1 MPSLGRCTIPN
12 RSYHV
17 SIAPRECYNAW
28 GWYRVAAWLPH
39 RCKKERQNDPWDEPC
54 NCRHEIDHSPSQCLL
69 PSKLPY
75 RISIYTS
82 LYTQESARAL
92 AARSRSLLGSHL
104 DKRDLAFPWRV
115 EAACFSLKLS
125 IRRSDAFPRAHYRT
139 ESASIRRYIPKGV
152 LERLRRGVGRFLAAI
167 SIKEIWPF
175 CGALKADLPPC
186 IYTEPP
192 NGQPL
197 PKTSESLRQC
207 AVSYHNA
214 TEMMCYRTYS
224 CPWTH
229 LVLT

>member
-104 DKRDLAFPWRV
+104 DKRDLAFLWRV
-115 EAACFSLKLS
+115 E
-125 IRRSDAFPRAHYRT
+125 
-139 ESASIRRYIPKGV
+139 
-152 LERLRRGVGRFLAAI
+152 GRPSTMYLH
-167 SIKEIWPF
+167 
-175 CGALKADLPPC
+175 
-186 IYTEPP
+186 
-192 NGQPL
+192 
-197 PKTSESLRQC
+197 R
-207 AVSYHNA
+207 A
-214 TEMMCYRTYS
+214 TEWPAFAKNQRIITSMCRFVS
-224 CPWTH
+224 
-229 LVLT
+229 